1 MSFYSVARK
10 AVKGISYVFFPV
22 KIHGNIDSIPEDTG
36 VVLCANHI
44 SYLDA
49 VFLAISIKKKLFF
62 VAKKKY
68 ADMFFLKPIFKAI
81 GSFGIDTQKPDL
93 TAIKNCFRVV
103 KEKNILGIF
112 PEGTRIIKGRKSD
125 PMPGAIM
132 IAHKTHAPIFY
143 VKIQPRKKFFK
154 MFVTTDLYVGG
165 TITVEELGVTDGKGD
180 QYKDAS
186 KKLLDKIYSLGE
198 ICQ

>member
-10 AVKGISYVFFPV
+10 AVKCLSYIFYPV
-22 KIHGNIDSIPEDTG
+22 KLHGDINNVCQEKG

-49 VFLAISIKKKLFF
+49 VFLGISVKNQIHF

-68 ADMFFLKPIFKAI
+68 ADMFILKSIFKAV
-81 GSFGIDTQKPDL
+81 GAFGIDTGKTDL

-103 KEKNILGIF
+103 KENKILGIF
-112 PEGTRIIKGRKSD
+112 PEGTRILNGKISD

-143 VKIQPRKKFFK
+143 VKIQPRKKLFRL
-154 MFVTTDLYVGG
+154 FVSTDLYVGG
-165 TITVEELGVTDGKGD
+165 FITVDELGVTDGKGN
-180 QYKDAS
+180 QYKEAS
-186 KKLLDKIYSLGE
+186 VKLLEKIYSLGE